1 MKLIVGGDHLWRDA
15 ALIADILEK
24 CQRST
29 DETLRI
35 VPAPGN
41 CGSLARR
48 VANRVGYTIVEPPQ
62 VVKYAKLPLAA
73 LEAYYVALVKAHS
86 DAAMLIVFHDRLMRG
101 SKVTKGTRTRNLTDK
116 AVAAEMDIILV
127 THQHGCV
134 ELN

>member
-1 MKLIVGGDHLWRDA
+1 MKLIVVGHHLWRDA

-35 VPAPGN
+35 VPAPDK

-48 VANRVGYTIVEPPQ
+48 VANRVGYTIVEPPA
-62 VVKYAKLPLAA
+62 VVKGTSLD
-73 LEAYYVALVKAHS
+73 AYNSALVKAHS
-86 DAAMLIVFHDRLMRG
+86 DAALMIVFQDSFFYWKSG
-101 SKVTKGTRTRNLTDK
+101 SKLPRDTCTRNLTDK
-116 AVAAEMDIILV
+116 GVAAEMDIILV
-127 THQHGCV
+127 THRHGTV